1 MHLLA
6 VVTRAQ
12 AREGMGDPPIRPSV
26 HRKTSSAFCAGIATA
41 HLDQS
46 PARRRR
52 RVSKRAAPRPPPNVV
67 ISSAPPLT
75 NAPYGQSGMEVN
87 PSLPSSYWVAREP
100 RMKDA
105 RESPPSQNPQGQ
117 NICATL
123 YTEREQWT
131 DLSVPK
137 STRCARPGEE
147 RTPLSLS
154 HIPLWRRLLF
164 SKLKIECRRLKQF
177 TSPFRTHVPSFQS

>member
-1 MHLLA
+1 
-6 VVTRAQ
+6 
-12 AREGMGDPPIRPSV
+12 MGDPPIRPSV

-46 PARRRR
+46 PARRR

-87 PSLPSSYWVAREP
+87 PSLPSSYWVARGP
-100 RMKDA
+100 GMKEA
-105 RESPPSQNPQGQ
+105 GESPHSRNPPRQNT
-117 NICATL
+117 CATL
-123 YTEREQWT
+123 YTAREQWT

-147 RTPLSLS
+147 RTPLALTYTT
-154 HIPLWRRLLF
+154 LATVVF
-164 SKLKIECRRLKQF
+164 KIENRMP
-177 TSPFRTHVPSFQS
+177 PFKTIYEPISDTCPLPLPSRVESS

>member
-1 MHLLA
+1 M
-6 VVTRAQ
+6 
-12 AREGMGDPPIRPSV
+12 
-26 HRKTSSAFCAGIATA
+26 
-41 HLDQS
+41 
-46 PARRRR
+46 
-52 RVSKRAAPRPPPNVV
+52 SKRAAPRPPPNVV
-67 ISSAPPLT
+67 ISSDPPLT
-75 NAPYGQSGMEVN
+75 NAPYGQSGKEVN
-87 PSLPSSYWVAREP
+87 PSSPSSYWVAREP
-100 RMKDA
+100 RMKDV
-105 RESPPSQNPQGQ
+105 REYPPSQNPQGQ

-147 RTPLSLS
+147 RTPLSVSLS

-177 TSPFRTHVPSFQS
+177 TSPFRTHVPSSLFLPELSQVDPFDLNKFHGNDISPLSRSPPALRNSACTVC